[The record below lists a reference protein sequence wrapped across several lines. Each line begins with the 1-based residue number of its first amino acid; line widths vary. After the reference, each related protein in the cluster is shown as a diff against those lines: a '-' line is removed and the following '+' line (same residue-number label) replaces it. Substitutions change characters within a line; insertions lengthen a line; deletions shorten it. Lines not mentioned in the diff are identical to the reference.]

1 MPSAIVGDSIGSRSV
16 SVRYRSR
23 VMSYALR
30 SGGLIRRYADRLPVD
45 AGTPIISLGE
55 GSTPLLEAPRL
66 GARLGVRLL
75 VKVEGA
81 NPTGSFKDRG
91 MTLALSKA
99 AEDGAQAVIC
109 ASTGNTSASAAAY
122 AARAGIRCVVVIPGG
137 KVALGKLAQA
147 QAAGAVVIQIE
158 GSFDEAL
165 RMVRQMADEHP
176 ITLVNNL
183 NPYRLE
189 GQKTAAWEI
198 VEELGRAP
206 RWLCLP
212 VGNGGNITAYWRGF
226 GESLERGDIDELPR
240 MLGAQA
246 EGSAA
251 MVVGED
257 IQQPETLATA
267 IRIGAPVRRVEAAA
281 AATDSGG
288 TFVASPDDEILAWYA
303 HAVGD
308 EGIFCEPSSAAT
320 LAGVARARAS
330 GRIEE
335 GEEVVCVLTGNGLK
349 DPDTAIAVSPAPQMI
364 PADHAAL
371 AAVVLG

>member
-1 MPSAIVGDSIGSRSV
+1 
-16 SVRYRSR
+16 
-23 VMSYALR
+23 MSLAQR

-45 AGTPIISLGE
+45 ESTPIISLGE
-55 GSTPLLEAPRL
+55 GTTPLLEAPRL
-66 GARLGVRLL
+66 GARLGVDLRL
-75 VKVEGA
+75 KVEGA
-81 NPTGSFKDRG
+81 NPTGSFQDRG

-147 QAAGAVVIQIE
+147 QVAGAVVVQID
-158 GSFDEAL
+158 GSFDDAL
-165 RMVRQMADEHP
+165 RLVREMAETHP

-206 RWLCLP
+206 EWLCLP

-226 GESLERGDIDELPR
+226 RESVDRGDCAGLPR

-246 EGSAA
+246 AGSAA
-251 MVVGED
+251 MVEGIDVLH
-257 IQQPETLATA
+257 PETIATA
-267 IRIGAPVRRVEAAA
+267 IRIGAPVRRTEARAAA
-281 AATDSGG
+281 DESGG
-288 TFVASPDDEILAWYA
+288 GFVASPDDEILHWY
-303 HAVGD
+303 HQLVMD
-308 EGIFCEPSSAAT
+308 EGVLCEPSSAAT
-320 LAGVARARAS
+320 LAGVARARAD
-330 GRIEE
+330 GRLAE
-335 GEEVVCVLTGNGLK
+335 GAEVVCVLTGNGLK
-349 DPDTAIAVSPAPQMI
+349 DPTSAIEVSPPPLSI
-364 PADHAAL
+364 PAQREAL
-371 AAVVLG
+371 TAAVLGDAV